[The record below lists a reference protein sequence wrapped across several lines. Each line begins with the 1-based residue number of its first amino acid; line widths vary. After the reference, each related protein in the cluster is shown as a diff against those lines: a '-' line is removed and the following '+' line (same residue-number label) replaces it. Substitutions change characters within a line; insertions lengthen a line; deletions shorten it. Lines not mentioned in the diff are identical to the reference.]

1 MSMRRVY
8 RIPNQSG
15 AGFTLIEIA
24 LSLTI
29 IAFALIA
36 IIGVLPHGMSV
47 QKDNREETIINQD
60 AVYLMDI
67 LRSGSRG
74 ADDLTNYVF
83 GIVLNT
89 NISEPTLTYV
99 NPTLAASFGFTN
111 IQPLPLSSGSNIVG
125 LMSIPKYRDVPTAFG
140 RGSATNTVTVYM
152 LSISGNAS
160 DQPPQFTT
168 SIRDLAFGYRLT
180 AEISQYFSQ
189 VPNTPYDLAVAQNLQ
204 TNLYE
209 LRLTFRWPLLP
220 NGGVGSGRLTFRTLA
235 SGILTVNPATTVG
248 PDLFFLRQ
256 GTFNQAYS
264 E

>member
-1 MSMRRVY
+1 MSMRRVH

-89 NISEPTLTYV
+89 NLAGPTMTYV
-99 NPTLAASFGFTN
+99 NPTLAASFSFTN
-111 IQPLPLSSGSNIVG
+111 IQPLPLNSGSNIVG
-125 LMSIPKYRDVPTAFG
+125 LMSVPKYRDD
-140 RGSATNTVTVYM
+140 ATNTVTVYM
-152 LSISGNAS
+152 LSISGNAA

-180 AEISQYFSQ
+180 AEISPYFSEIQ
-189 VPNTPYDLAVAQNLQ
+189 DTNTELPYDIAVAQNLH

>member
-36 IIGVLPHGMSV
+36 IIGVLPHGMRV

-89 NISEPTLTYV
+89 NMSGPTMTYV

-111 IQPLPLSSGSNIVG
+111 IQPLPLNSGSNIVG
-125 LMSIPKYRDVPTAFG
+125 LMSIPKYRDD
-140 RGSATNTVTVYM
+140 ATNTVTVYM

-168 SIRDLAFGYRLT
+168 AIRDMAFGYRLT
-180 AEISQYFSQ
+180 AEISPYFSELLTT
-189 VPNTPYDLAVAQNLQ
+189 NIWTLNNAIGQNLH

-220 NGGVGSGRLTFRTLA
+220 DGSVGSGRYTFRTLA
-235 SGILTVNPATTVG
+235 SGTMTVNPATIVG
-248 PDLFFLRQ
+248 PDLFFLQ
-256 GTFNQAYS
+256 QSTFSQAFS

>member
-1 MSMRRVY
+1 MSMRRVH
-8 RIPNQSG
+8 RISNQSG

-36 IIGVLPHGMSV
+36 IIGVLPHAMRV
-47 QKDNREETIINQD
+47 QRDNREETIINQD
-60 AVYLMDI
+60 AVVLMDM

-74 ADDLTNYVF
+74 ADDLTNYVL

-89 NISEPTLTYV
+89 NISLPTMTYV
-99 NPTLAASFGFTN
+99 NPTLGASFSFTN
-111 IQPLPLSSGSNIVG
+111 VQPLPLNSGSNIVG
-125 LMSIPKYRDVPTAFG
+125 LMSIPKYRDD
-140 RGSATNTVTVYM
+140 ATNIVTVYM
-152 LSISGNAS
+152 LAISGNAA

-180 AEISQYFSQ
+180 AEISPYFSEIAGTNATTTTTD
-189 VPNTPYDLAVAQNLQ
+189 VAIAQNLH

-220 NGGVGSGRLTFRTLA
+220 NGGVGSGRMSFRTLA
-235 SGILTVNPATTVG
+235 SGTMIVNPATVTG
-248 PDLFFLRQ
+248 PDLFFLQ
-256 GTFNQAYS
+256 PSTFTQAYS